1 MDDRMTET
9 FKPYEPDDS
18 GYEAYDEYDY
28 PPKRGS
34 DVLWGRVIIL
44 VVTLIFVFWLG
55 RVTAGGGDDDRVQEL
70 RTELTQAQEENDQL
84 ASDLQAAREEAAAA
98 TTESPDPSEAEATD
112 PVDETEGAT
121 YVVERGDTL
130 RLIAQRLCGDP
141 EVADQIEELNGIT
154 DATQLSVGESLTLPE
169 GCEV

>member
-18 GYEAYDEYDY
+18 GYDAYDDYDY
-28 PPKRGS
+28 PPERRQN
-34 DVLWGRVIIL
+34 VLWGRVIIL
-44 VVTLIFVFWLG
+44 IAVLLLTFWIG
-55 RVTAGGGDDDRVQEL
+55 RITAGGGDEDRVAEL
-70 RTELTQAQEENDQL
+70 QAELTDAREQNEQL
-84 ASDLQAAREEAAAA
+84 ASDLQAAREEAEAAA
-98 TTESPDPSEAEATD
+98 TETPDPTATETTD

-121 YVVERGDTL
+121 YTVQRGDTL

-141 EVADQIEELNGIT
+141 EIADQIEELNGIT
-154 DATQLSVGESLTLPE
+154 DATQLSVGETLTLPD